1 MHTFFKKLINPV
13 RRRNYFNGW
22 MGISSFACLAVA
34 FPLIVIFTHLFR
46 PGDAAWLH
54 ITTNLLPAYTVN
66 TLILMAGVALLVTL
80 IGVSTAWLVSMYEFP
95 GRRLLRLLLIL
106 PIAIP
111 AYILGFTW
119 VGILDYTSPVYV
131 FFRNNFGLETGQFL
145 FFNILSLPGA
155 IIILSLS
162 LYPYVYLIAR
172 TWFEQQSASILE
184 AGYSLGHK
192 PLSVFFKIALPLSRP
207 ALVAGVSLALME
219 VLNDYGLVS
228 YFGVDTFTTGIF
240 SAWFAFGSPVSAI
253 KLSGYLMLFV
263 LLLLATERWHRG
275 NRRYDTTGS
284 HYRPLRTKKLSP
296 LNGSIAMALVS
307 LPVLFG
313 FVLPVGM
320 LIYWSI
326 QTSHLTMDYRFFTL
340 IQNSFTLALLAAGSV
355 IILSVVIGFTVRT
368 FPSGTAGF
376 MARFATIGYA
386 IPGAI
391 IAVGLL
397 VPFIWIDNQIAG
409 FTSGATRIIITGTWF
424 TLIFAYTV
432 RFMAVGYNSIESN
445 LTKISISLDEA
456 SRSLGM
462 SNHKTLFRVLL
473 PVIHPGILAGALLVF
488 IDVLKELPLTLIL
501 RPFNFDTLAIRS
513 FEYASD
519 ERVAEAAPSSLII
532 VIVGLLAVMLL
543 RKTIKKQGYVHHT

>member
-1 MHTFFKKLINPV
+1 MNTFLARIIDPI

-22 MGISSFACLAVA
+22 MAVSAFACLAVA
-34 FPLIVIFTHLFR
+34 FPLIVIFTHLFE
-46 PGDAAWLH
+46 PGDAAWEH
-54 ITTNLLPAYTVN
+54 ITGNLLPAYTVN

-80 IGVSTAWLVSMYEFP
+80 FGVSTAWLVSMYTFP
-95 GRRLLRLLLIL
+95 GQRIFKWLLIL

-155 IIILSLS
+155 VIILSLS
-162 LYPYVYLIAR
+162 LYPYVYLIVR
-172 TWFEQQSASILE
+172 TWFEHQSASILE

-192 PLSVFFKIALPLSRP
+192 PISVFFKIALPLSRP
-207 ALVAGVSLALME
+207 ALAAGVSLALME

-228 YFGVDTFTTGIF
+228 YFGVETFTTGIF
-240 SAWFAFGSPVSAI
+240 TAWFAFGSPVSAI

-263 LLLLATERWHRG
+263 LFLLITERLNRG
-275 NRRYDTTGS
+275 KRRYDTVGS
-284 HYRPLRTKKLSP
+284 HYRPLSKKKLSP
-296 LNGSIAMALVS
+296 LNGSIATILVS
-307 LPVLFG
+307 IPVLLG
-313 FVLPVGM
+313 FILPVGM
-320 LIYWSI
+320 MIYWSI
-326 QTSHLTMDYRFFTL
+326 QTSHLVMDYRFFQL
-340 IQNSFTLALLAAGSV
+340 LQNSFTLALIAAGSV
-355 IILSVVIGFTVRT
+355 IILSVLTGFTVRT
-368 FPSGTAGF
+368 FPSKTAF
-376 MARFATIGYA
+376 FLARFATIGYA

-397 VPFIWIDNQIAG
+397 VPFIWIDNRIAE
-409 FTSGATRIIITGTWF
+409 FTGGVSGVIITGTWI
-424 TLIFAYTV
+424 TLIFGYTV
-432 RFMAVGYNSIESN
+432 RFMAVGYNSIESSM
-445 LTKISISLDEA
+445 TKTSVSLDEA

-462 SNHKTLFRVLL
+462 SNNITLFRVIM

-501 RPFNFDTLAIRS
+501 RPFNFDTLAIRA

-519 ERVAEAAPSSLII
+519 ERIAEAAPASLTI
-532 VIVGLLAVMLL
+532 VITGLLAVMLL
-543 RKTIKKQGYVHHT
+543 RKTLKKQGYVHHT

>member
-1 MHTFFKKLINPV
+1 MHTFFKRIINPV

-22 MGISSFACLAVA
+22 MGISSFASLAVA

-54 ITTNLLPAYTVN
+54 ITSNLLPAYTVN
-66 TLILMAGVALLVTL
+66 TLMLMAGVALLVTL

-192 PLSVFFKIALPLSRP
+192 PLSVFLKIALPLSRP

-240 SAWFAFGSPVSAI
+240 SAWFAFGSPGSAI
-253 KLSGYLMLFV
+253 KLSGYLMMFV

-326 QTSHLTMDYRFFTL
+326 QTSHLTLDYRFFTL
-340 IQNSFTLALLAAGSV
+340 IQNSFMLALLAAGSV

-368 FPSGTAGF
+368 FPSRTAGF

-397 VPFIWIDNQIAG
+397 VPFIWIDMQIAG

-445 LTKISISLDEA
+445 LTKTSVSLDEA

-501 RPFNFDTLAIRS
+501 RPFNFDTLAIRA

-519 ERVAEAAPSSLII
+519 ERVAEAAPASLII